1 MWWTAKSTV
10 WYYEAS
16 AAWVDKIWWKSSK
29 VKTFVHRVVFLSN
42 KKMLCTKT
50 WHWVR
55 CEHSQ
60 YESQQVLKTRRPERG
75 QSSQGTIILMSS
87 RWYFRVSVVRFDNL
101 LATLEPDDQKWTI
114 IICWLVFPEHQLSV
128 CLRRT
133 HHIRKGS
140 EKKKT
145 WWTLHL
151 FWRNDKRCVF
161 KWSAIL
167 DKNKWVAVWRP
178 EVYRVQDFLLI
189 LLQDWT
195 SLLRFPRIHF
205 KRWKRPF
212 TFLSNNNNCQ
222 LSYNWV
228 VESCLV
234 VF

>member
-29 VKTFVHRVVFLSN
+29 VKTFVHRVVFCPIKKCCAQKPDTESDANIHNMRVNKSWKQDQSEVSLHKAQLSWC
-42 KKMLCTKT
+42 LPGGISACQWSGLIT
-50 WHWVR
+50 
-55 CEHSQ
+55 
-60 YESQQVLKTRRPERG
+60 
-75 QSSQGTIILMSS
+75 
-87 RWYFRVSVVRFDNL
+87 
-101 LATLEPDDQKWTI
+101 
-114 IICWLVFPEHQLSV
+114 CWLHWNQTIKIRPLISWSWTSAVSMSKTHNSHQE
-128 CLRRT
+128 R
-133 HHIRKGS
+133 IR
-140 EKKKT
+140 KKKT

-161 KWSAIL
+161 KRSAIL

-178 EVYRVQDFLLI
+178 EVYCVKDFLLI